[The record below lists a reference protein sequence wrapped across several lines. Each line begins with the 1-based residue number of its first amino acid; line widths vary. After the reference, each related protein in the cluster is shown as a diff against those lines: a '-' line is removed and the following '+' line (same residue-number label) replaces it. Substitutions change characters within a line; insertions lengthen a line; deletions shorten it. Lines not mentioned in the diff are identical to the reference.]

1 MRSIAIFF
9 GSFAFCLV
17 ASLAEAGWMTAVMR
31 DMNRSH
37 SRNHCWPQPFNL
49 MDRQAVIM
57 PFGLMVQNGWQK
69 RNTIGRRYYQMETG
83 QLNEAGKRHVRSIMT
98 QQPRHPILYVQPAGT
113 ERETSERLES
123 ARRAAEQ
130 YATGR
135 EAVEVVLVPFE
146 QSFPP
151 VPPDA
156 PSHTGES
163 NGPSQRESV
172 DRPIENLGKP

>member
-37 SRNHCWPQPFNL
+37 NRNHCWPQPFNL

-135 EAVEVVLVPFE
+135 EAFQVVLVPIE
-146 QSFPP
+146 ESFSS

-156 PSHTGES
+156 PSHTWES
-163 NGPSQRESV
+163 NGSSQREPV
-172 DRPIENLGKP
+172 GRPIENLGKP